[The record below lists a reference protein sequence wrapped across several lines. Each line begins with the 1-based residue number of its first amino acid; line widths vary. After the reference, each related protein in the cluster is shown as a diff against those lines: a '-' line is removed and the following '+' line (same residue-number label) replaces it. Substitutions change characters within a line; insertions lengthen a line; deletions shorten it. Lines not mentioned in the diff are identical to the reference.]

1 MDDSAGSRVRV
12 LLAALDSE
20 AAPAH
25 LASLCEELTAPG
37 GALLLDELSFE
48 IFGPVLAS
56 HSHPSCCEAA
66 ERVLLAL
73 AGAANAREIFCL
85 VMEGF
90 RIHEAPRSQL
100 LMLRLLATLLPRIQ
114 RKRAE
119 FYSSALSSLSARF
132 LETWPAS
139 AWLDMEDAGD
149 SSASDA
155 EAAAAQLASGLLAC
169 VAPLAVPL
177 EAGGSDGGIPSDAP
191 DPKLRRLV
199 LSFLWRTLEAAAVA
213 GAEADEGSALELLC
227 RCAPSLAEVEIH
239 CEIEAEVEAA
249 GSPAATGAANSGR
262 VRGGRVAGGAAE
274 QEAAAAAAEAEAEA
288 EGRWMRPT
296 AVMTGAALYLH
307 ALYRAAP
314 PPAPSVIAAAPTP
327 ASARDQVDALNE
339 QLQLA
344 RRANTANTTNTA
356 KAAPAAATTAPAA
369 ATSDAATDVAVAP
382 PVAALRGAAAAALL
396 EELAHAP
403 LPRRVALLCGL
414 GSRLLRREATLA
426 ARGRELLGAAAPEAA
441 GPAAVG
447 AAAAAAVSGEA
458 GSVGVLLGAGQRRQ
472 AAGCLP
478 LLLNHMA
485 TSPEQKARS

>member
-1 MDDSAGSRVRV
+1 MADSPTSRVLA

-56 HSHPSCCEAA
+56 HSHPSCCETA

-177 EAGGSDGGIPSDAP
+177 EAGESDGGIPPDAP
-191 DPKLRRLV
+191 DPTRALCHLDRENDRLV
-199 LSFLWRTLEAAAVA
+199 CASPGIGGVGYR
-213 GAEADEGSALELLC
+213 EGS
-227 RCAPSLAEVEIH
+227 
-239 CEIEAEVEAA
+239 
-249 GSPAATGAANSGR
+249 
-262 VRGGRVAGGAAE
+262 
-274 QEAAAAAAEAEAEA
+274 
-288 EGRWMRPT
+288 
-296 AVMTGAALYLH
+296 
-307 ALYRAAP
+307 
-314 PPAPSVIAAAPTP
+314 
-327 ASARDQVDALNE
+327 
-339 QLQLA
+339 
-344 RRANTANTTNTA
+344 
-356 KAAPAAATTAPAA
+356 KA
-369 ATSDAATDVAVAP
+369 
-382 PVAALRGAAAAALL
+382 
-396 EELAHAP
+396 
-403 LPRRVALLCGL
+403 
-414 GSRLLRREATLA
+414 
-426 ARGRELLGAAAPEAA
+426 
-441 GPAAVG
+441 
-447 AAAAAAVSGEA
+447 
-458 GSVGVLLGAGQRRQ
+458 
-472 AAGCLP
+472 
-478 LLLNHMA
+478 
-485 TSPEQKARS
+485 